1 MNERQKNKKQ
11 KNVTRE
17 AWRPTPF
24 QWSNPYG
31 PTTLSAKLAALKA
44 LVGNAVV
51 RRRRVSGAPLSEI
64 LARTPS
70 LEKLWRTSFKI
81 YILKRKGVVSI
92 VCWFKTHEGR
102 YRFIVSR

>member
-1 MNERQKNKKQ
+1 MYVVELWLDGIEDVVVDDVIVWDV
-11 KNVTRE
+11 NV
-17 AWRPTPF
+17 
-24 QWSNPYG
+24 G
-31 PTTLSAKLAALKA
+31 DAALKA

-70 LEKLWRTSFKI
+70 LEKLWRTPFKI
-81 YILKRKGVVSI
+81 YVLKSKWVMSI